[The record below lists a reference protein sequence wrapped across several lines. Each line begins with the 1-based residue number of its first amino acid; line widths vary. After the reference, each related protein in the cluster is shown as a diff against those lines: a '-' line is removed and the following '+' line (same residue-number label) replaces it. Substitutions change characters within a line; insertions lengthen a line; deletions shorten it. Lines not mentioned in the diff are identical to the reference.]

1 MSGNLDLA
9 LLVGAAVLLV
19 AVAAVRVSTRL
30 GLPSLLVYLALGMVI
45 GEAGFGIRFDDAELT
60 RMLGFC
66 ALIVIIAEGGLTARW
81 STLRPV
87 LGLSASLATV
97 GVAVSIVVVGLCVH
111 LILGLNWR
119 LALLYG
125 AVLSSTDAAA
135 VFATLRRLH
144 LPPRLVATLEAESGL
159 NDAPVVL
166 LVVLLSA
173 TAAVEHPWWYEVL
186 VVAYELAAG
195 AAIGFAVGAAG
206 RWLLRR
212 AALPSA
218 GLYPIAAVGLTVLAY
233 AAGAVAHASGFL
245 AVYVAG
251 VVLGNGRLPHRRAVL
266 GFADGLA
273 WVAQIGLFVLLGL
286 LASPGRLPGALV
298 PALVVGLALVLL
310 ARPLSV
316 IAAAVLA
323 RPLRGPRQTAPRGR
337 GDQPRSGPRGPGDR
351 AGRRRIALLS
361 WAGLRHPGDRVGR
374 RRVAALS
381 WVGPRRPGDRVGW
394 RGTAFL
400 SWAGLRGAV
409 PIVLATIPLS
419 AGTPGADGLFDAVFV
434 LVIIFTLLQATTL
447 GPASR
452 MLGVTAP
459 AEAAEIHL
467 EIAPLERMNAD
478 MLQLDVAAGSR
489 LAGVYVDEL
498 RLPVGASV
506 TLVVRDGAGFV
517 PGPDTRLRTGD
528 ALLIVATAA
537 VRDSAERRLR
547 AVSRRGRLARW
558 FGEEGTEES
567 AGR

>member
-1 MSGNLDLA
+1 MTGHLDIA
-9 LLVGAAVLLV
+9 LLIGAAVLLV
-19 AVAAVRVSTRL
+19 AVAAVRLSTRL

-60 RMLGFC
+60 RTLGFC

-87 LGLSASLATV
+87 LGLSASLATIGV
-97 GVAVSIVVVGLCVH
+97 GVSIVVVGLCVH

-135 VFATLRRLH
+135 VFATLRRLR

-173 TAAVEHPWWYEVL
+173 TAVVEHPWWYEVL
-186 VVAYELAAG
+186 IVGYELAAG

-206 RWLLRR
+206 RWTLRH

-286 LASPGRLPGALV
+286 LASPDRLGGALI

-316 IAAAVLA
+316 VVAAVLA
-323 RPLRGPRQTAPRGR
+323 RPVR
-337 GDQPRSGPRGPGDR
+337 
-351 AGRRRIALLS
+351 
-361 WAGLRHPGDRVGR
+361 
-374 RRVAALS
+374 
-381 WVGPRRPGDRVGW
+381 GPRRPGNRVGW

-434 LVIIFTLLQATTL
+434 LVIIFTLVQASTL
-447 GPASR
+447 GPAAR

-459 AEAAEIHL
+459 AEPAEIHV
-467 EIAPLERMNAD
+467 ETAPLENIAAD
-478 MLQLDVAAGSR
+478 LLQLDVAPGSR
-489 LAGVYVDEL
+489 LAGVHIDEL

-506 TLVVRDGAGFV
+506 TLIVRDGAGFV

-528 ALLIVATAA
+528 AMLIVATAA
-537 VRDSAERRLR
+537 ARDVAERRLR

-558 FGEEGTEES
+558 FGEEGREEP